1 MSNGDNR
8 LYLYENVVD
17 LVIMAGDLYVDNR
30 PMNNRNLKAHKG
42 VTNDIYFQIRNR
54 DRKLQNVF
62 SETLRAYLVNPS
74 TKKRLLTRI
83 LEDTSEVGKVKLV
96 LSEGD
101 LAQIDPG
108 LYQVFITRSVDEL
121 TDRPV
126 YTDQNNSLRFDIE
139 VTDQVGV
146 QPVPTQEDKTFFQT
160 QNTSTGDAANVFVS
174 SAMYGNLDR
183 NFTNAQHTVAIY
195 PQQYTGQVLLQ
206 ASSLTA
212 TPSTEDDSMDWYTIK
227 TLNISDKF
235 LATGNIIITES
246 NIETSTGRVSSL
258 GLTSMVIVDHENAD
272 ESNRSETISFAGA
285 TTLSAVATL
294 RNSGANTTANV
305 VASVIST
312 ESEIANNVTYKLQL
326 AGNNFAIS
334 GDSVTKLG
342 LAVDTYKKS
351 DSNVV
356 TSTFQTNCNWVRCV
370 STPTSG
376 SLEKIQLR
384 N

>member
-74 TKKRLLTRI
+74 TKKRLITRI

-160 QNTSTGDAANVFVS
+160 QNTSTGDASNVFVS

-195 PQQYTGQVLLQ
+195 PQQYTGQVQLQ

-212 TPSTEDDSMDWYTIK
+212 TPSTEDDSFDWYTVK
-227 TLNISDKF
+227 TIDISDKY
-235 LATGNIIITES
+235 LVKGNVIVTDS
-246 NIETSTGRVSSL
+246 NIQTSTGRVTSL
-258 GLTSMVIVDHENAD
+258 GLTSMTIVDYEKID
-272 ESNRSETISFAGA
+272 TDNRTETISFVGA
-285 TTLSAVATL
+285 TTLLDVATL
-294 RNSGANTTANV
+294 INNGANTNANV

-312 ESEIANNVTYKLQL
+312 ESEIANTKTYQLQL
-326 AGNNFAIS
+326 AGMHFGIS

-342 LAVDTYKKS
+342 LGADTYKKP
-351 DSNVV
+351 DANVV
-356 TSTFQTNCNWVRCV
+356 TETFQTNCNWVRLV
-370 STPTSG
+370 SKPTSG
-376 SLEKIQLR
+376 TLEKIQLR